1 MQKHRKHSHSHRKDG
16 PSQRQ
21 LRVAEAIRGVLAT
34 TLLHENFYG
43 SPLEGVSITVSEV
56 RISPDLKNATAYV
69 VALGGNAP
77 EDFVG
82 ILNQHVS
89 KFRYAIGRDINLRYT
104 PMVLFKRDESFE
116 QAKKIHDI
124 LENIE

>member
-1 MQKHRKHSHSHRKDG
+1 MQKRRKHHHTKDS

-21 LRVAEAIRGVLAT
+21 LRVAEAIRSVLAT
-34 TLLHENFYG
+34 ALLQESFYG

-77 EDFVG
+77 EDFVD
-82 ILNQHVS
+82 ILNHHVS
-89 KFRYAIGRDINLRYT
+89 KFRYALGQEINLRYT
-104 PMVLFKRDESFE
+104 PMLLFRRDESFE

-124 LENIE
+124 LENI